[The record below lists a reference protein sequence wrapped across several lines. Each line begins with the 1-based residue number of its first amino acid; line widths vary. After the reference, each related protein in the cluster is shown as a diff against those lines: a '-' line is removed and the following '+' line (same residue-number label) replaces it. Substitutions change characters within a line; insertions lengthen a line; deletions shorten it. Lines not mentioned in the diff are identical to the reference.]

1 MIIIVISGSSDRHRI
16 PVLSVT
22 ADAYDNGTYLIGY
35 EGIKGNELQWMQPH
49 GWLSSVLC
57 RTKEDRS
64 KRLHT
69 ILPYLYGILEKEKL

>member
-35 EGIKGNELQWMQPH
+35 EGIKGNELQMNATTWMTLKCVMQNE
-49 GWLSSVLC
+49 
-57 RTKEDRS
+57 RRQ
-64 KRLHT
+64 
-69 ILPYLYGILEKEKL
+69 I